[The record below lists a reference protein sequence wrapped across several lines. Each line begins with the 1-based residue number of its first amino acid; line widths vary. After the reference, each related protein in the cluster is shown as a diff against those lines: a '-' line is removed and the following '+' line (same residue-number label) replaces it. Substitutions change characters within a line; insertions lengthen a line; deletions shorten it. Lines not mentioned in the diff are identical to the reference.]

1 MRAVE
6 HAQPYGDWSLAIP
19 AMARTS
25 LLCISSALAMAA
37 ARAVQGEVLSGEPKR
52 WR

>member
-6 HAQPYGDWSLAIP
+6 PARPYGDWNPAIP

-37 ARAVQGEVLSGEPKR
+37 ARAVQGEVRSGERKR